1 MLGCL
6 WPRRGRANRDGGKTV
21 PEESP
26 RQGDRAKA
34 LDGGG
39 GRRAPEVSDMPG
51 ITGVLT
57 SMMGKLSVAMPG
69 NAFAKER

>member
-1 MLGCL
+1 M
-6 WPRRGRANRDGGKTV
+6 